1 MMKKRRRSTI
11 YRVSGLG
18 FLLVLMNWINL
29 IWISKCSKLV
39 FKALSS
45 NIIKAV
51 TLEKSQL
58 SQISYKF
65 KLNRIWKYKQ
75 QKQI

>member
-1 MMKKRRRSTI
+1 MQ
-11 YRVSGLG
+11 
-18 FLLVLMNWINL
+18 
-29 IWISKCSKLV
+29 
-39 FKALSS
+39 
-45 NIIKAV
+45 AV